1 MHILLRSLL
10 KEIEQDQS
18 EQSPLKY
25 QFYCDMDGVLVDMDG
40 GFKKISGGLLPKD
53 YEAKNGKNSFW
64 KIVNQHPNFWIE
76 LEPLPDAK
84 VLWDYIKDNFKT
96 PPPVILSAGQG
107 NRIVEQKTAW
117 IRKHIDPSV
126 QVIIANSG
134 VNKPQYIINST
145 EPNLTHI
152 LLDDTNKN
160 ITAWENSG
168 EGRIALLHKNG
179 ADSIKLIQSIISK

>member
-1 MHILLRSLL
+1 MKNILLKNLIR
-10 KEIEQDQS
+10 EIIDTDE
-18 EQSPLKY
+18 SPLKY
-25 QFYCDMDGVLVDMDG
+25 QCYVDMDGVLVDMDG
-40 GFKKISGGLLPKD
+40 GFKKISGGLLPKE

-64 KIVNQHPNFWIE
+64 TIVNKYPNFWIE

-84 VLWDYIKDNFKT
+84 VLWDFIKDNFKT

-117 IRKHIDPSV
+117 IRKHIDPTV

-134 VNKPQYIINST
+134 VNKPQYIINPT
-145 EPNLTHI
+145 QPNTAHI
-152 LLDDTNKN
+152 LLDDTDKN

-179 ADSIKLIQSIISK
+179 ADSIKLIQTIISK